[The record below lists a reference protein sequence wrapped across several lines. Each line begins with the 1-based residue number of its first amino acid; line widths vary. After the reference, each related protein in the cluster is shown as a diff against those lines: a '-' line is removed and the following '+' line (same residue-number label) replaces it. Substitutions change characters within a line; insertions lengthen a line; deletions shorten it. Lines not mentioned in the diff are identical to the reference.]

1 MDHEAGQCVPV
12 GPRQLTDSMIQQ
24 GQAVAVILDFYK
36 KNIYTSQFYTRLFQL
51 ELSIPLKLVGQ

>member
-12 GPRQLTDSMIQQ
+12 GLRQLTDSMIQE

-36 KNIYTSQFYTRLFQL
+36 KNIHTSQFYTRLFQL